1 MPARDV
7 HVVSLAPVNCGYMAR
22 GVEFADPG
30 LSRFAQVITGVLK
43 GRRGR
48 QQSLCQSDRM

>member
-1 MPARDV
+1 MPVRDV
-7 HVVSLAPVNCGYMAR
+7 HVISLAPVNMWYMAG
-22 GVEFADPG
+22 GVEVTDPG

-48 QQSLCQSDRM
+48 QQSPCQSDRM